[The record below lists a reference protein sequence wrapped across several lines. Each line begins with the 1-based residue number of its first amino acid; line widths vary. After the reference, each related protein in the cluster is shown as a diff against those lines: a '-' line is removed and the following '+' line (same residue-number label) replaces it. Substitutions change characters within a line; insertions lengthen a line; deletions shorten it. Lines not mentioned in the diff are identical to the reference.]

1 MIVPMKKVSVVV
13 LNSERKESLR
23 KLRRIGLIHLEEVEG
38 KGPVLAAYKEASAN
52 ADKAISILDEIKLP
66 KKHMNIR
73 TADSCHPFFDLSK
86 SFCPIFSKTEFSLSP
101 WIITINPHKI
111 PRDLKSMY
119 PR

>member
-66 KKHMNIR
+66 KKHMK
-73 TADSCHPFFDLSK
+73 DGVDLSGNEAEVK
-86 SFCPIFSKTEFSLSP
+86 AKEIVALGERK
-101 WIITINPHKI
+101 NN
-111 PRDLKSMY
+111 
-119 PR
+119 